1 MLFQSLDNKSE
12 CYAIVC
18 SGDLHH
24 YPNSMEL
31 TKTWQYAKHLR
42 GQDIEY
48 AQIWCDGKSLK
59 DVCPDNLKE
68 ELNYVLSKGKA
79 FLNCFNK
86 AKINLDDICFYDSV
100 PKKYLLELCR
110 IKDSISEHVFNT
122 YTKPMNYEF
131 MKNLI
136 ELVEDIKTRRLNID
150 TNKLNTNA
158 KDKAIFNKKISNTI
172 PYICYDPYG
181 TNTGRLSTK
190 TGSFPIMTI
199 KKENRAAL
207 KPNNDWFLELDF
219 NAAELRALLYLYG
232 KQQPDGDIHSW
243 ICEDVFD
250 SKITREKTK
259 TRVFSW
265 LYNPKSKNKKL
276 SQFIDKNTILDKYY
290 KNGVVLTPYGR
301 HMRVEPAKA
310 LNYLLQSVSSDLFLT
325 QAHKIFTMLQGRKSY
340 ISICMH
346 DGLVIDYSEDDSD
359 LLADMKA
366 VFADTDFGQYK
377 VNVSVGKDY
386 YNMQELK

>member
-12 CYAIVC
+12 CYAVYC
-18 SGDLHH
+18 DGDLYHL
-24 YPNSMEL
+24 PNSLNL
-31 TKTWQYAKHLR
+31 TKTWQYARHLR
-42 GQDIEY
+42 GKNIEC

-59 DVCPDNLKE
+59 EVCPDHLKG
-68 ELNYVLSKGKA
+68 ELDDVLRKGKA

-86 AKINLDDICFYDSV
+86 AKINLNDICFYDSV
-100 PKKYLLELCR
+100 PKKYLLELCEL
-110 IKDSISEHVFNT
+110 KDQVSQYVFDN
-122 YTKPMNYEF
+122 YTRPKNYQF

-136 ELVEDIKTRRLNID
+136 EMVEDISSRELNID
-150 TNKLNTNA
+150 ESKLTTSV
-158 KDKAIFNKKISNTI
+158 KDRITFKKRISNTT

-199 KKENRAAL
+199 KKENRVAI
-207 KPNNDWFLELDF
+207 KPNNDWFVELDF

-232 KQQPDGDIHSW
+232 REQPEGDLHSW
-243 ICEDVFD
+243 ICENVFS

-276 SQFIDKNTILDKYY
+276 SQFIDKNTILEQYY
-290 KNGVVLTPYGR
+290 KNNIVTTPFNRY
-301 HMRVEPAKA
+301 MRVEPAKA

-325 QAHKIFTMLQGRKSY
+325 QAHKIFTLLQDRRSY

-346 DGLVIDYSEDDSD
+346 DGLVIDYSEEDSD
-359 LLADMKA
+359 LLAEIKTT
-366 VFADTDFGQYK
+366 FADTDFGQYK

-386 YNMQELK
+386 YNMQEIK